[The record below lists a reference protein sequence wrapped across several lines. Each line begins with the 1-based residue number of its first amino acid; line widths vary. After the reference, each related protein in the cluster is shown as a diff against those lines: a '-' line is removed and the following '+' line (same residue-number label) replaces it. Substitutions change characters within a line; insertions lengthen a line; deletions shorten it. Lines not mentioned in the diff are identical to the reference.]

1 MKRSWHALFSRKRR
15 KAKRLLDD
23 PAAVLTA
30 ATRASHKANQVEG
43 ARGPLAQVW
52 NDLQT
57 SVRLVRAWARRDYAG
72 VGRGSLALMVGAL
85 LYFVCPID
93 AILDAIPGLGFL
105 DDAAVLAWTLGQVR
119 HELKAFRAWARRDYA
134 GVGRGSLALMVGAL
148 LYFVCPIDA
157 IIDAIPGLGFLD
169 DAAVLAW
176 TLGQVR
182 HELNAFRAWEK
193 QPDVLP
199 PSAPPERA
207 LT

>member
-1 MKRSWHALFSRKRR
+1 MMKRTWQALFGRERR

-23 PAAVLTA
+23 PAAVLSA
-30 ATRASHKANQVEG
+30 AARASHKTNQVDG

-57 SVRLVRAWARRDYAG
+57 SVRLVRAWGRRDYAG
-72 VGRGSLALMVGAL
+72 VGRGSLALML
-85 LYFVCPID
+85 
-93 AILDAIPGLGFL
+93 
-105 DDAAVLAWTLGQVR
+105 
-119 HELKAFRAWARRDYA
+119 
-134 GVGRGSLALMVGAL
+134 GAL

-176 TLGQVR
+176 TMGQVR

-193 QPDVLP
+193 QPGVLP
-199 PSAPPERA
+199 VPTNVQPERA
-207 LT
+207 IT